1 MKEEFPGQ
9 KSKEKLIKT
18 LRKNPL
24 TLTKKIFKFF
34 IFLAASIFLM
44 IYVSQLEILNSISNY
59 INITALCGVIF
70 SLSYGFYIWI
80 CWYYDVYILTSER
93 IIEVEQKGLFSR
105 EVREIDLAKIQDAT
119 YSVSGVMSTVMEIG
133 NVKIHS
139 ASGMQVEMEGI
150 SKPGIVREV
159 IIKLMEKKGK
169 GKKDL
174 SADDIAKALAERLS
188 VK

>member
-1 MKEEFPGQ
+1 M
-9 KSKEKLIKT
+9 
-18 LRKNPL
+18 
-24 TLTKKIFKFF
+24 
-34 IFLAASIFLM
+34 
-44 IYVSQLEILNSISNY
+44 
-59 INITALCGVIF
+59 
-70 SLSYGFYIWI
+70 
-80 CWYYDVYILTSER
+80 
-93 IIEVEQKGLFSR
+93 EQKGLFSR